1 MTPTGTDTTPSAQ
14 TLGTRLRWQLSDT
27 IVLAHRNLAHVRQVP
42 EKLIDVTAQPLMFML
57 LLAFVFGGSIHI
69 RGGSYHEYLVGGIF
83 IQTLTFG
90 MAGPGCSI
98 ATDLTEGIIDRFR
111 SLPMSRSAYLLGHLT
126 AEFIAS
132 TLAVIV
138 LTVAGLAVGWRIH
151 TDLIHAAAGFA
162 LLALL
167 AFVMLWV
174 GTLVGIL
181 VRSPDAVMGIAFVI
195 IFPLAFLSNA
205 FVPAAGLPSG
215 LRAFA
220 EYNPVSAFAA
230 ATRTLFGNPTATPA
244 NPSWPLQH
252 PVLSATLWSV
262 ALLAITIALTLSRF
276 HARTTG

>member
-1 MTPTGTDTTPSAQ
+1 MTAAPTDMTPSAPA
-14 TLGTRLRWQLSDT
+14 LGTRLRWQLSDT
-27 IVLAHRNLAHVRQVP
+27 MVLARRNLAHVRQVP

-57 LLAFVFGGSIHI
+57 LLAYVFGGSIHI
-69 RGGSYHEYLVGGIF
+69 PGGSYHEYLVGGIF

-90 MAGPGCSI
+90 MAGPGSSI

-111 SLPMSRSAYLLGHLT
+111 SLPISRSAYLLGHLT
-126 AEFIAS
+126 AEFAAS

-138 LTVAGLAVGWRIH
+138 LTATGLAIGWRIH
-151 TDLIHAAAGFA
+151 TDLAHAVAGFA
-162 LLALL
+162 LLALF

-174 GTLVGIL
+174 GTLIGIL

-205 FVPAAGLPSG
+205 FVPATGLPTG
-215 LRAFA
+215 LRTFA
-220 EYNPVSAFAA
+220 EWNPVSALAT

-244 NPSWPLQH
+244 HPAWPRQH
-252 PVLSATLWSV
+252 PVLSATLWSI
-262 ALLAITIALTLSRF
+262 ALLAITIPLTLSRF